1 MVDTKNVYKGK
12 FKKISVR
19 DMLKT
24 FVQVKSR

>member
-12 FKKISVR
+12 LKKMSFR
-19 DMLKT
+19 DILKT